1 MKNKLGIRLTNN
13 QILAFG
19 LLSVIL
25 TGSFLLMLP
34 VSSKAG
40 TWTPFVDALFTATSA
55 SCVTGLIVADT
66 YTHWTVFGQ
75 IVIIFMIQ
83 IGGIGLMTMITS
95 IYFLLNKQIDVQ
107 TRQLLMSSTGSLQL
121 GGIARLIKRVLR
133 GTAFFEG
140 IGAILLGTQ
149 FIPEMGWAKGTYYAI
164 FHSISAFCNA
174 GFDIMGFKG
183 EYTSLTTYYDNE
195 VVSLTICFLII
206 TGGVGFLVW
215 SDISRYKLNFS
226 HYSLHSKLMLTTT
239 VFLLGLGTLAFFFLE
254 RNSSMADMNV
264 QDRLLNS
271 FFAATTPRTAGFSS
285 IDINQM
291 SQSGLFLTI
300 ILMIIGGGAGS
311 TAGGI
316 KVTTLAVLLLNLV
329 SMAKGHDIVTIFKR
343 RLESETFKQASSI
356 LTIYLIG
363 LLASTLLICAYE
375 PYSIEQVMFECASA
389 IGTVGLSTGLSAMLK
404 PFSLIVLS
412 LLMYSG
418 RLGGITFL
426 MFFAKREKDP
436 PLRRVTEK
444 ILLG

>member
-1 MKNKLGIRLTNN
+1 
-13 QILAFG
+13 
-19 LLSVIL
+19 
-25 TGSFLLMLP
+25 
-34 VSSKAG
+34 
-40 TWTPFVDALFTATSA
+40 
-55 SCVTGLIVADT
+55 
-66 YTHWTVFGQ
+66 
-75 IVIIFMIQ
+75 
-83 IGGIGLMTMITS
+83 
-95 IYFLLNKQIDVQ
+95 
-107 TRQLLMSSTGSLQL
+107 
-121 GGIARLIKRVLR
+121 
-133 GTAFFEG
+133 
-140 IGAILLGTQ
+140 
-149 FIPEMGWAKGTYYAI
+149 
-164 FHSISAFCNA
+164 
-174 GFDIMGFKG
+174 
-183 EYTSLTTYYDNE
+183 
-195 VVSLTICFLII
+195 
-206 TGGVGFLVW
+206 
-215 SDISRYKLNFS
+215 
-226 HYSLHSKLMLTTT
+226 
-239 VFLLGLGTLAFFFLE
+239 
-254 RNSSMADMNV
+254 MADMNV

-404 PFSLIVLS
+404 PFSLIVLT